1 MKKIIIVGAG
11 GYASEAAWVLEEM
24 NKSGSMARRW
34 QILGYADKD
43 VTTKG
48 LLVYDYKILGTTEEI
63 AKQYIGEN
71 IWYYCA
77 IGSNANRAVV
87 TKNLDALGWQ
97 AATLIHPSVIMARKV
112 AIGEGTYIGGGS
124 ILCPNSTIGR
134 HVIINTRVTIGHDS
148 VLADFSQACP
158 GAQIN
163 GFCKVGQ
170 GAMIGSNASIL
181 PGKSVGDNAVVGAN
195 SQVIR
200 SVKAGATVNGVPAV
214 LIK

>member
-1 MKKIIIVGAG
+1 MEKIVIIGAG

-24 NKSGSMARRW
+24 NKSGSVDHRW
-34 QILGYADKD
+34 QILGYADND

-48 LLVYDYKILGTTEEI
+48 QLVYDYEILGTPLEI
-63 AKQYIGEN
+63 AKQYQGDN
-71 IWYYCA
+71 LWYYCA
-77 IGSNANRAVV
+77 IGNNVSRAAIA
-87 TKNLDALGWQ
+87 KDMDRLGWQ
-97 AATLIHPSVIMARKV
+97 AATLIHPSVVRARKV
-112 AIGEGTYIGGGS
+112 AIGEGAYIGAGS

-134 HVIINTRVTIGHDS
+134 HVIINTRVTVGHDS
-148 VLADFSQACP
+148 VLADFSQVCP

-170 GAMIGSNASIL
+170 GALIGSNASIF
-181 PGKSVGDNAVVGAN
+181 PGKSVGDDAVVGAN

-200 SVKAGATVNGVPAV
+200 SVKAGATVNGVPAL